1 MLYFSTK
8 EKIWKKVS
16 SESEPLGVEKTTK
29 YADHTLQLQSGDI
42 IALYTDG
49 LVESVDDNGIQY
61 SENRLK
67 EVIGANASRDGKQIA
82 DAVNSDL
89 TGFMG
94 NAAFHDDQSLV
105 VLKIQ

>member
-1 MLYFSTK
+1 MTGD
-8 EKIWKKVS
+8 
-16 SESEPLGVEKTTK
+16 SEPLGVEKTTK
-29 YADHTLQLQSGDI
+29 YADHALKLQSGDI

-49 LVESVDDNGIQY
+49 LVESVDENGIQY

-67 EVIGANASRDGKQIA
+67 EVIGANASRDGKQI